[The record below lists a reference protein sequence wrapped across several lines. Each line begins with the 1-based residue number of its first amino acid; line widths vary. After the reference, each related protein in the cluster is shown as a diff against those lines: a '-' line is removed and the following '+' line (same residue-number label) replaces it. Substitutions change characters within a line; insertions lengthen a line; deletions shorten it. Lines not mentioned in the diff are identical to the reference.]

1 MLNLQ
6 EFSNPTSNYADWPE
20 LQLDFSDFLTPEL
33 SQDVFSS
40 TSDCSL
46 EADPNSLFVGFDYDF
61 DLSATLNSAPATGG
75 HETLASVP
83 SGPLNELW
91 PASLISTPD
100 YTLLDS
106 STVRLDSAH
115 SNTTLKTR
123 EFTWAPINTGSGS
136 LPTAPTTTTSSTPHR
151 SPDMHSTHPSTVSN
165 LPSPSS
171 SKSPEPPT
179 GETRKRKRERNTEAA
194 RRYRQRRQDRLEE
207 LEELLADMTKER
219 DEGRIKL
226 ARAEAEVDVLRRLV
240 SK

>member
-1 MLNLQ
+1 MIQ
-6 EFSNPTSNYADWPE
+6 FSNPTSNYADWPE
-20 LQLDFSDFLTPEL
+20 LQLDFSDFLTPDL

-61 DLSATLNSAPATGG
+61 DLSTTLNTAPATGG
-75 HETLASVP
+75 HEILASVP

-100 YTLLDS
+100 YTLPDN
-106 STVRLDSAH
+106 STARLDSAS
-115 SNTTLKTR
+115 SNNTLKTR
-123 EFTWAPINTGSGS
+123 EFTWAPINTASGS

-151 SPDMHSTHPSTVSN
+151 SPDMHSTHASTVSN

-171 SKSPEPPT
+171 SKSPEPT